1 MIGLWLSKPES
12 SEQRV
17 TLKIDAN
24 IKLIRMKHDQQ
35 LIDFVERHLRGELS
49 PEELAEFDQLCVE
62 DQEVK
67 NIVIEHQSFIQHLTL
82 YGARKRLVSDMEE
95 AYQQFKVGG
104 IVKQREKTF
113 TIKKLWHTYRSH
125 ITVAASV
132 ALFAVITTWTLMRH
146 FSDSGSTSYSI
157 LRREVNS
164 LKQSQNAL
172 IRNING
178 KPVNKPEDS
187 GRFRGTGFAISTNGY
202 VITNYHVVQGAD
214 SIQVQNEEGQ
224 SFKVKQIY
232 VDPVCDLAVL
242 QISDPHFKTFTVL
255 PYSFKRSLSDIG
267 EDVFTIG
274 FPDDKSVYGRGYL
287 SSRTG
292 YAGDTLAYQVSIPVN
307 PGNSGGPL
315 LDSHGNI
322 IGIISGKQTHF
333 DGAAFAIKSK
343 FLLKSI
349 EAISQDSPD
358 KKLVL
363 TKRNML
369 AGLDRKD
376 QIKKL
381 QNYIFMVK
389 VY

>member
-67 NIVIEHQSFIQHLTL
+67 NIVIEHQSFIQHLTV

-187 GRFRGTGFAISTNGY
+187 GRFRGTGFAILHKSDRY
-202 VITNYHVVQGAD
+202 F
-214 SIQVQNEEGQ
+214 
-224 SFKVKQIY
+224 SFIR
-232 VDPVCDLAVL
+232 
-242 QISDPHFKTFTVL
+242 IL
-255 PYSFKRSLSDIG
+255 PLILILRIG
-267 EDVFTIG
+267 HTYCYIRND
-274 FPDDKSVYGRGYL
+274 R
-287 SSRTG
+287 R
-292 YAGDTLAYQVSIPVN
+292 N
-307 PGNSGGPL
+307 
-315 LDSHGNI
+315 
-322 IGIISGKQTHF
+322 IGIIFPTYYFGYSLLYILHYFICISLICTNGQTNIYVNKVGITIGEEYHF
-333 DGAAFAIKSK
+333 RG
-343 FLLKSI
+343 
-349 EAISQDSPD
+349 
-358 KKLVL
+358 
-363 TKRNML
+363 N
-369 AGLDRKD
+369 
-376 QIKKL
+376 
-381 QNYIFMVK
+381 N
-389 VY
+389 